1 MVLTT
6 RIDVI
11 LVYNDTKTIAAAIQ
25 KTQPFS
31 VEVAESDTVG
41 TLEGLVKSHLGNFKR
56 VAMVC
61 KGSVLKDMQERLSK
75 TDVLSTKKVFV
86 VKLKEKRKRKA
97 TTAPSEPQGLRRR
110 FVGNIPSESGATN
123 EIVESGERV
132 CRICLE
138 SKETRVTGRLF
149 APCIC
154 KGSMKFVHIKCLNE
168 WRAVAVGTKNF
179 YECPQCKFNY
189 KIERTPLADFFEDD
203 RLAITVALLAFTL
216 ALFLL
221 GLLFEQWPLDF
232 ICPKIL
238 TILNYRPDAAEFLIA
253 RKSCHGRYAFE
264 ALPEEYDCN
273 TTCNSWFG
281 ECPSNICVCELEGR
295 IFLRWSAQRIF
306 HGSMVMGIIGIIFN
320 LKYDRALRDML
331 LRQWMRILIICAMGS
346 TVAYLRHFII
356 IFGVGHTFYK
366 LLNKLRITA
375 KRLMILFGHRI
386 LDYVQ

>member
-1 MVLTT
+1 MK
-6 RIDVI
+6 IDVI
-11 LVYNDTKTIAAAIQ
+11 LVYEDTKTIAAAIQ

-41 TLEGLVKSHLGNFKR
+41 TLEELVKSHLGNSKR

-75 TDVLSTKKVFV
+75 TDVPSTKRVFV
-86 VKLKEKRKRKA
+86 VELKEKKRKRKS
-97 TTAPSEPQGLRRR
+97 TTAPLEPQGLRRR
-110 FVGNIPSESGATN
+110 VVSNVPSESGGTN
-123 EIVESGERV
+123 EIVESNERN

-138 SKETRVTGRLF
+138 SEETRATGRLF

-168 WRAVAVGTKNF
+168 WRALATGTKNF
-179 YECPQCKFNY
+179 YECPQCKFKY

-203 RLAITVALLAFTL
+203 RIAITVAVLSFTL

-221 GLLFEQWPLDF
+221 GMLFEQWPLDF

-238 TILNYRPDAAEFLIA
+238 TMLNYRPDAAEFFVA
-253 RKSCHGRYAFE
+253 RKSCYGRYAFE
-264 ALPEEYDCN
+264 SVPEQYDCN

-281 ECPSNICVCELEGR
+281 ECPRNICVCELEGR
-295 IFLRWSAQRIF
+295 LFLRWLAQRIF
-306 HGSMVMGIIGIIFN
+306 HGSMVMGLVGIVFN
-320 LKYDRALRDML
+320 LKYDLALRDML
-331 LRQWMRILIICAMGS
+331 LRNWMRIVIFCAMGS
-346 TVAYLRHFII
+346 TVAYLRFFII
-356 IFGVGHTFYK
+356 IIGVGHTFYK
-366 LLNKLRITA
+366 LLNKFRITA
-375 KRLMILFGHRI
+375 KRLMFLFGQRI